1 MLRLK
6 FNLILKLGTQSSAI
20 IVSGCNCNRLEV
32 DFNLKLEDNCHSGQ
46 HLQATLRQRN
56 QLHCLHKDDFVIKD
70 DFDITKD
77 TVLAVTRYP
86 QKTEMWIIFLIGDC
100 LELVA
105 YINCLVR
112 TGQNYQTTVE
122 VEFQNFLSHSSSK
135 SWLTRQKCAAK
146 TITFKQN

>member
-1 MLRLK
+1 MNSQSRLIHIKGQSALRIHQALMQTNAKGLPFQMLRLK

-86 QKTEMWIIFLIGDC
+86 QKTEM
-100 LELVA
+100 
-105 YINCLVR
+105 
-112 TGQNYQTTVE
+112 
-122 VEFQNFLSHSSSK
+122 
-135 SWLTRQKCAAK
+135 
-146 TITFKQN
+146 